1 MRGAIRCSF
10 ASTRHLRRVLCPD
23 RENAGVAGRLTNTM
37 ASGPTPWPVA
47 CLGKKTPAPR
57 DPSAA
62 PLWCNRR
69 VHTGGGRCTAQH
81 QRLVPPEADAA
92 PRRASALCHRSG
104 MLHRAAPALCATG
117 GGRYTAP
124 GQCFVPP
131 EGDATPR
138 STGALC
144 HRSGTLHRAAP
155 APCATG
161 GGRSTGQTCA
171 APASLG
177 DRDTA
182 GIRLSLPGLG
192 ISAPGGQCHGDCQ
205 HPAQA
210 AETCGMCVGPSR
222 PRGIPS
228 TRNTRT
234 PSARVRLFEASS
246 RVASLVLLTIA
257 AFFWVT

>member
-23 RENAGVAGRLTNTM
+23 WESIRVAGRLTNTM
-37 ASGPTPWPVA
+37 ASAPTPWPVA
-47 CLGKKTPAPR
+47 CLSKKNPAPR

-62 PLWCNRR
+62 PLRRKRR
-69 VHTGGGRCTAQH
+69 VNTGGGRCTA
-81 QRLVPPEADAA
+81 
-92 PRRASALCHRSG
+92 
-104 MLHRAAPALCATG
+104 
-117 GGRYTAP
+117 P
-124 GQCFVPP
+124 GQRFVPP
-131 EGDATPR
+131 EGDAAPR
-138 STGALC
+138 STSTSC
-144 HRSGTLHRAAP
+144 HRSGDAAP
-155 APCATG
+155 RAGPVLCATG
-161 GGRSTGQTCA
+161 AGRCTAPRQCFVPTGGGCCTGQTCA
-171 APASLG
+171 APSLG
-177 DRDTA
+177 DRDIA

-192 ISAPGGQCHGDCQ
+192 NSTPRWMQCHWDCQ